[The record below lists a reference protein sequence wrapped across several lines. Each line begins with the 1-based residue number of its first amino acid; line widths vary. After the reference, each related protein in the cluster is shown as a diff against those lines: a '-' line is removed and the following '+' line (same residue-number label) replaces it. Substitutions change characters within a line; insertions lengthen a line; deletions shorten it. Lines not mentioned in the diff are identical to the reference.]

1 MTVGPSVA
9 VPPAGDD
16 ELDIR
21 WEVPVIFH
29 SLGVALSE
37 EDRAAHIAEVAAE
50 VWSGGTE
57 FQRSTVAD
65 WYREIAAEAAEDGV
79 VYTGFALLGTE
90 DDRVSIATLVV
101 LAEESDTSD
110 PEIAAAALVELLS
123 MDPSHEV
130 FRSDVSC
137 GPAVVSISGMVMDL
151 TEQAGEPT
159 SLSLAQTEVYIP
171 VPGADTLL
179 VCRLSTPS
187 IADFPEYVTM
197 LAQMADTVTYNPS
210 GATAEAAPAA
220 TPPNQSRITEAFG

>member
-1 MTVGPSVA
+1 MTVEPSA
-9 VPPAGDD
+9 AATPRIDD

-37 EDRAAHIAEVAAE
+37 EERSAHISEVAAE

-57 FQRSTVAD
+57 FQRTTVAG
-65 WYREIAAEAAEDGV
+65 WYSEIAAEAAEDGA
-79 VYTGFALLGTE
+79 VYAGFALLGTE
-90 DDRVSIATLVV
+90 DDRVSVATLVI

-110 PEIAAAALVELLS
+110 PAIAAAALVEFLS
-123 MDPSHEV
+123 MDPAHEV
-130 FRSDVSC
+130 IRSDVSC
-137 GPAVVSISGMVMDL
+137 GPAVVSISGMIMDL
-151 TEQAGEPT
+151 TEQAGVPT
-159 SLSLAQTEVYIP
+159 SLELAQAEVYIP

-197 LAQMADTVTYNPS
+197 LAQMADTVVYNKP
-210 GATAEAAPAA
+210 GTTAQAAAA
-220 TPPNQSRITEAFG
+220 VTLPNQSRITEAFG